1 MTEEAE
7 RIPGVSS
14 AGTINFTPMSGWG
27 PRGLPVYRPGTI
39 DLRPSNSVFGTRI
52 YTISPN
58 YLQAAGTRLLTGR
71 RFTWHDDATSPN
83 VAIVNETFAQRLL
96 GHSPAT
102 GERFLLEGKL
112 REIVGVVEDGKY
124 YSLTEGPDPTVF
136 LPVSQYAQSS
146 ATLVVRSRLQQSE
159 IRPALQS
166 LLTNIEPDVPY
177 TLHSWPDA
185 LGTVLFP
192 ARAATM
198 SLGIMG
204 CLAVM
209 LAVTGIFGMA
219 AYSVSKR
226 MKEFGIR
233 IAVGAQPLQ
242 LMRAALGRPLVL
254 LLSGSA
260 AGLLLGVLASPLL
273 AQIVYQATPRDPL
286 VLGGVILAMAMV
298 GLLATWLPARRALTI
313 NPAKLLR
320 DQ

>member
-1 MTEEAE
+1 
-7 RIPGVSS
+7 
-14 AGTINFTPMSGWG
+14 
-27 PRGLPVYRPGTI
+27 
-39 DLRPSNSVFGTRI
+39 
-52 YTISPN
+52 
-58 YLQAAGTRLLTGR
+58 
-71 RFTWHDDATSPN
+71 
-83 VAIVNETFAQRLL
+83 VNEIFAQRLL
-96 GHSPAT
+96 GHAPAI
-102 GERFLLEGKL
+102 GERFLLEGRL

-124 YSLTEGPDPTVF
+124 YSLIENPDPTVF
-136 LPVSQYAQSS
+136 LPVAQYAQSS

-177 TLHSWPDA
+177 TLRSWPEV

-233 IAVGAQPLQ
+233 VAVGAHRTQ

-254 LLSGSA
+254 LLSGSV

-286 VLGGVILAMAMV
+286 VLVGVILAMAIV